1 MSSPVRCMVSDGE
14 KTLNLFKPNRDTRKY
29 EIQNS
34 QRIRIAVNGSVPYQD
49 DVLPYNLDIMSGRNR
64 ILPFS
69 QWLNPYIA
77 RPPIYSKSL
86 LIINPGLDSSSFS
99 LFTPS
104 QSLASAEVCI
114 TRRTWDVRR
123 SMMVLQCMH
132 MIIHGWLRP

>member
-69 QWLNPYIA
+69 Q
-77 RPPIYSKSL
+77 
-86 LIINPGLDSSSFS
+86 
-99 LFTPS
+99 
-104 QSLASAEVCI
+104 
-114 TRRTWDVRR
+114 
-123 SMMVLQCMH
+123 
-132 MIIHGWLRP
+132 